1 MCSFSRFFNYFWIP
15 VSKTKRFYFSFTIHY
30 KVHVMMMTFYLVL
43 VGMILRFCSTKAEF
57 SLGYHFLRHSEWEEK
72 KGGGLI
78 FVKPKLFDNTQ
89 TKKYDKN
96 TKNALVEVLIII
108 FVLWK
113 LYITATFLIIYC
125 FLKKDLLCNFWSFF
139 SFVVLAVFSLWNY
152 GRILIKKP
160 TDVHAVIRC
169 LIIGHN

>member
-1 MCSFSRFFNYFWIP
+1 
-15 VSKTKRFYFSFTIHY
+15 
-30 KVHVMMMTFYLVL
+30 MMLYLVL
-43 VGMILRFCSTKAEF
+43 VGIILLFSSTKAEF
-57 SLGYHFLRHSEWEEK
+57 SLDVSLRHSEGK
-72 KGGGLI
+72 RGRDLF

-125 FLKKDLLCNFWSFF
+125 FLKKDLLFATFGSFF
-139 SFVVLAVFSLWNY
+139 FICSFGSIFSLNS
-152 GRILIKKP
+152 
-160 TDVHAVIRC
+160 
-169 LIIGHN
+169 

>member
-1 MCSFSRFFNYFWIP
+1 MQNDKYFLYMWRCVQKCVVFFSRFFNNFWIP
-15 VSKTKRFYFSFTIHY
+15 VSKTKSIYFSFTIHY
-30 KVHVMMMTFYLVL
+30 KVHVMMMIMMLYLVL
-43 VGMILRFCSTKAEF
+43 VGIILLFCSTKAEF
-57 SLGYHFLRHSEWEEK
+57 SLDVSLRHSEGEK
-72 KGGGLI
+72 WNFF

-125 FLKKDLLCNFWSFF
+125 FLKKTYTLQYLVFFFICSFG
-139 SFVVLAVFSLWNY
+139 SIFSLNS
-152 GRILIKKP
+152 L
-160 TDVHAVIRC
+160 
-169 LIIGHN
+169 

>member
-1 MCSFSRFFNYFWIP
+1 MCTKMCSFSRFFNYFWIP
-15 VSKTKRFYFSFTIHY
+15 VSKTKSFYFSFTIHY
-30 KVHVMMMTFYLVL
+30 KVHVMMMIMMLYLVL
-43 VGMILRFCSTKAEF
+43 VGIILLFSSTKAEF
-57 SLGYHFLRHSEWEEK
+57 SLDVSLRHSE
-72 KGGGLI
+72 GVRGRDLFF

-125 FLKKDLLCNFWSFF
+125 FLKKDLDFAIFGLF
-139 SFVVLAVFSLWNY
+139 LHL
-152 GRILIKKP
+152 
-160 TDVHAVIRC
+160 
-169 LIIGHN
+169 

>member
-1 MCSFSRFFNYFWIP
+1 
-15 VSKTKRFYFSFTIHY
+15 
-30 KVHVMMMTFYLVL
+30 MMIMMLYLVL
-43 VGMILRFCSTKAEF
+43 VGIILLFSSTKAEF
-57 SLGYHFLRHSEWEEK
+57 SLDVSLRHSEGERGE
-72 KGGGLI
+72 GFF

-125 FLKKDLLCNFWSFF
+125 FFKKRPTLCNFWSFF
-139 SFVVLAVFSLWNY
+139 HL
-152 GRILIKKP
+152 
-160 TDVHAVIRC
+160 
-169 LIIGHN
+169 